1 MMKRT
6 PISDLP
12 DLDDLENSNK
22 REEYNSITSIIPQEQ
37 MKYARNI
44 RNYTR
49 SPDEMSGM
57 NPGNMN
63 EPYMNN
69 NKQILMN
76 AYNNL
81 PINRENYYYNQ
92 GDMIPR
98 NMNQQYGRQQLP
110 SYINPSMQEDFILE
124 NKEEEILDM
133 EFDDNKNKY
142 KKRRKDNLNCRD
154 LSFHIMDCPICSKI
168 YNNDKTIYIIIIVL
182 LLCIILILGQKL
194 LQFYCR

>member
-1 MMKRT
+1 MKKT
-6 PISDLP
+6 LISDLP
-12 DLDDLENSNK
+12 DLEDLENSNK
-22 REEYNSITSIIPQEQ
+22 PQEYNSITSIIPQEQ
-37 MKYARNI
+37 MKYTRNI

-49 SPDEMSGM
+49 SPNEMSGM
-57 NPGNMN
+57 SPGDMN

-69 NKQILMN
+69 NRQILMN

-81 PINRENYYYNQ
+81 PVNRENYYYNQ
-92 GDMIPR
+92 GNMIHNNSK
-98 NMNQQYGRQQLP
+98 NMNNQYGRQQLP
-110 SYINPSMQEDFILE
+110 SYNNQEDFILE
-124 NKEEEILDM
+124 NKEEEIVDM
-133 EFDDNKNKY
+133 DFDDTKIKY
-142 KKRRKDNLNCRD
+142 KQRRKDNLNCRD